1 MRVLLVD
8 GNYRVGVKWVYME
21 QISGTEAR
29 ECEGRIP
36 TQRAG
41 KSNIANRKRVDL
53 AFKIKASRCICYVL

>member
-21 QISGTEAR
+21 LISGTEAR
-29 ECEGRIP
+29 ECKGRAP

-41 KSNIANRKRVDL
+41 KSNIANRKTSDF
-53 AFKIKASRCICYVL
+53 AFKIKAPRCIRCAL